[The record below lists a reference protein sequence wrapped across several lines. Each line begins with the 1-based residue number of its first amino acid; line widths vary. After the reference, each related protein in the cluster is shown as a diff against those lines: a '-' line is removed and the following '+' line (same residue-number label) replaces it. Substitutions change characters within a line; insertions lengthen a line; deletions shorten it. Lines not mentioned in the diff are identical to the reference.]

1 MKHVGLEMS
10 RDTEGLPE
18 AIRKHPRPSERT
30 ARFIL
35 VILGW
40 LRDIFAPSTTI
51 IPHGQVFQHHG
62 HYLAAGKEIRY
73 PQILLVEDNPAIAR
87 KFIEVIK
94 NYYVF
99 GTVKIFAAYAFDAAA
114 TFFANEDISLI
125 IMDAD
130 LDDDSG
136 DGADL
141 TRKFIATRPEVTIL
155 ANSSSRI
162 SNLKLTGYG
171 AIETLGKRTDKL
183 KSWLLTN
190 DPTGAEG

>member
-1 MKHVGLEMS
+1 MDVS
-10 RDTEGLPE
+10 RETEGLPE
-18 AIRKHPRPSERT
+18 AARKYQRPSERT

-35 VILGW
+35 GIFDW
-40 LRDIFAPSTTI
+40 FRDIFASSTTI
-51 IPHGQVFQHHG
+51 IPHGQVFQHQG

-73 PQILLVEDNPAIAR
+73 PHILLVEDNPDIAS
-87 KFIEVIK
+87 KFIAAIK

-99 GTVKIFAAYAFDAAA
+99 GSVKIFAAYAFDAAL
-114 TFFANEDISLI
+114 TFFTNEDISLV

-130 LDDDSG
+130 LEDDSG
-136 DGADL
+136 DGAYL
-141 TRKFIATRPEVTIL
+141 TQKFLATCPEVIIL

-171 AIETLGKRTDKL
+171 AREALGKRIEKL

>member
-130 LDDDSG
+130 LEDDSG

-162 SNLKLTGYG
+162 SNMKLTGFG
-171 AIETLGKRTDKL
+171 AIGSLE
-183 KSWLLTN
+183 KSTEKFKGWLLLN
-190 DPTGAEG
+190 DPAGTTG